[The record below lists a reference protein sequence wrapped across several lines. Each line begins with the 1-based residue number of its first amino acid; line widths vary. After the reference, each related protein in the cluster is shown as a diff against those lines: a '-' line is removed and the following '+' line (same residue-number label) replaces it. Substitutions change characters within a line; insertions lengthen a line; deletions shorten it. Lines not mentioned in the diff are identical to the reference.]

1 MGTPH
6 PPEESI
12 LFVAILYSNNDLAD
26 RVLSILGGKYGDVL
40 IESPE
45 YPWDHSDYYD
55 EEIGSPIFRR
65 FIFYRK
71 PFDPLTLPDVKLET
85 NAIEHEY
92 SVNGKRLVNIDP
104 GYLMSSRVVLASA
117 KDYSHRIYL
126 GKGIYGELSLY
137 YQGRSYQPLPYTYQ
151 DYKSD
156 TAVEMFGKA
165 RKEFKKIVKRVR

>member
-117 KDYSHRIYL
+117 RGYMVNFPCIIKAAVINRCRIL
-126 GKGIYGELSLY
+126 IRTTSLIP
-137 YQGRSYQPLPYTYQ
+137 QSRCS
-151 DYKSD
+151 
-156 TAVEMFGKA
+156 A
-165 RKEFKKIVKRVR
+165 RQERNSKR